1 QTAAITSM
9 PFLGRNAIETIDSL
23 GVVLMPAIFL
33 GVYLMFASGIRL
45 LSRDDDTG
53 VGVARAFVF
62 SLVPIA
68 LAYNMAHFISLLLI
82 QGQLI
87 IPLASDPF
95 GFGWDLL
102 GTADYRVN
110 IGVINAKVA
119 WFIAV
124 GAIVLGHIISVYVA
138 HVVALRRVDDH
149 ALAIRGQYPML
160 LLMVLYTATRLWIL
174 AQPIVAS

>member
-1 QTAAITSM
+1 MPSNEILSSCDIHVAA
-9 PFLGRNAIETIDSL
+9 G
-23 GVVLMPAIFL
+23 
-33 GVYLMFASGIRL
+33 
-45 LSRDDDTG
+45 LSR
-53 VGVARAFVF
+53 RRHRRQ
-62 SLVPIA
+62 PWPRP
-68 LAYNMAHFISLLLI
+68 SLLLI

-95 GFGWDLL
+95 GFWWDLL

-124 GAIVLGHIISVYVA
+124 GAIVLCHIISVYVA
-138 HVVALRRVDDH
+138 HVVALRRVADH

-160 LLMVLYTATRLWIL
+160 LLMVLYTATSLWIL
-174 AQPIVAS
+174 AQPIVAW